1 VAVDEFVCLTVRS
14 AAGESEGEFSARLSR
29 FWTHMLR
36 TRKDDF
42 EKVYAET
49 TEFEPSGGRLT
60 RKYAVREEVVGLLE
74 EEMAKAGLE
83 HEPVDLDERYSKY
96 ETVAPEWMQIEH

>member
-1 VAVDEFVCLTVRS
+1 MCMTVRS
-14 AAGESEGEFSARLSR
+14 GDGEGEAEFSARLSR

-36 TRKDDF
+36 TRADDF

-49 TEFEPSGGRLT
+49 TEFEETGGRLT
-60 RKYAVREEVVGLLE
+60 RKYAVRDEVVGLLE
-74 EEMAKAGLE
+74 REMAAAGVE
-83 HEPVDLDERYSKY
+83 HEAVDRDDTYSRY